1 MTSSTSRLT
10 AGIAALVAGS
20 LVAAQARV
28 NSELA
33 AEVNSGI
40 FAALISFGVGLVIIS
55 LATALRLEN
64 RKNLK
69 EVISGLRAKS
79 IPFYLAIAGAIGGFF
94 VIVQSSV
101 AGLIGISLFSVGV
114 VTGTSF
120 SAIILDG
127 RGMLGLEKRLIGP
140 LRIFGTLLAI
150 AGLVVAGDFSN
161 YAFDPLILLAFVA
174 GFSIGFQQAMNGYFG
189 RLAKSAVI
197 PTLFNFIA
205 GGLFIVLALLILEGG
220 RIPESLPSNP
230 VLYLGGIVGVI
241 FIFVQTVV
249 LPKIG
254 ALTMGIAMLVGQL
267 VGSVLLDI
275 FTPIASRD
283 VTLSTLFGIVLA
295 MIGAALVAKR

>member
-10 AGIAALVAGS
+10 AGIAALVAGG

-55 LATALRLEN
+55 LATALRQEN

-205 GGLFIVLALLILEGG
+205 GGLFIVLALLVLEGG